1 MSSVFS
7 KIRGGGARPPAA
19 SPRQVLNGLIGGGLA
34 ISIIAAIT
42 RSYHVPLLMAPL
54 GASCFLIF
62 AVPDVPFAQPRNVV
76 FGHLLSS
83 LVGLI
88 FVNYVGVGPI
98 QMGVAVG
105 VASAVMLYTRTSHPP
120 AGADPLVVMI
130 AAGKLGWSFLATP
143 VLVST
148 VILVLVALLVN
159 NVGKDKAWPKYWF

>member
-7 KIRGGGARPPAA
+7 KIRGGGARPPAP
-19 SPRQVLNGLIGGGLA
+19 SLRQLVNGLIGGALA
-34 ISIIAAIT
+34 IGIVAAIT

-54 GASCFLIF
+54 GASCFLLF
-62 AVPDVPFAQPRNVV
+62 GAPDVPFAQPRNVV

-88 FVNYVGVGPI
+88 FLNYIGVGPI
-98 QMGVAVG
+98 QMGIAVG
-105 VASAVMLYTRTSHPP
+105 IAIALMLYTRTSHPP

-130 AAGKLGWSFLATP
+130 AGKLSWSFLATP

-148 VILVLVALLVN
+148 VILVLIALLVN
-159 NVGKDKAWPKYWF
+159 NIGKDKAWPKYWF